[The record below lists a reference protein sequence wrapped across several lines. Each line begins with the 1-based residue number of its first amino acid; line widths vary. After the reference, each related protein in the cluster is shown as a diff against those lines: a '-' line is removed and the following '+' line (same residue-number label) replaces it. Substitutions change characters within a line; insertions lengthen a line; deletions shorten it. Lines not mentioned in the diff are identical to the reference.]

1 MSAHRRILDSGCE
14 IVDQEKRM
22 TLLRTGQ
29 VIAQAV
35 PVPITTK
42 APNETR
48 WLVRSF
54 ISCPY
59 PQSAG
64 KQGLLPAYALGADQH
79 TLQVALSRA
88 RAEEMLTL
96 IPITIPKPESND
108 SI

>member
-1 MSAHRRILDSGCE
+1 MSIERKMLDSGCE
-14 IVDQEKRM
+14 IVSQEQRL

-35 PVPITTK
+35 PVPVTPK

-48 WLVRSF
+48 WVVRSF

-59 PQSAG
+59 PKSAG
-64 KQGLLPAYALGADQH
+64 KQQGLLPAYALGADQH
-79 TLQVALSRA
+79 TLQVAINRTK
-88 RAEEMLTL
+88 AEEMLTL
-96 IPITIPKPESND
+96 LPTPNLQNND